1 MATLK
6 SIGTIKLGDTFCF
19 SAEITDKA
27 TGDPLTGAASKLRC
41 QGRNYLNGDLIAELT
56 VTETS
61 TPGTYLFSAG
71 TTETWNTVQVLLDI
85 QYTDGDLISSTET
98 FYVAVEGDITHA

>member
-1 MATLK
+1 MK
-6 SIGTIKLGDTFCF
+6 KIGTIKLGDTFSF
-19 SAEITDKA
+19 TAEITDKA
-27 TGDPLTGAASKLRC
+27 TGDPLTGAASDLKC

-56 VTETS
+56 ITETA

-71 TTETWNTVQVLLDI
+71 TTETWDTVQVLLDI

-98 FYVAVEGDITHA
+98 FYVVIEGDVTHA

>member
-1 MATLK
+1 MK
-6 SIGTIKLGDTFCF
+6 KIGTIKLGDTFSF

-27 TGDPLTGAASKLRC
+27 TGNALTGAASKLRC

-56 VTETS
+56 ITETA

-71 TTETWNTVQVLLDI
+71 TTETWNTVQVLFDI
-85 QYTDGDLISSTET
+85 QYTDGDLISSSET
-98 FYVAVEGDITHA
+98 FLVQVEGDITHA